1 MKTCGREH
9 TDFQRGP
16 RTFRKAD
23 AFRNITSVNLWERP
37 AMIISL
43 DISTLYLVAALIA
56 GLLGAMLLY
65 FGWREDIRAPK
76 WWGLAYMLG
85 ATSVALW
92 TLTSALLGGFS
103 LVLDAVGM
111 VACGLVWNAARVF
124 HGRKPHWPGLFLGA
138 AAWAA
143 AATILP
149 VDDHALRI
157 TLGAAIVAI
166 YATLTAAE
174 LGSERRKEV
183 KKHWPTMITPVM
195 HGFVLML
202 PILIGDLVVPH
213 DGG

>member
-1 MKTCGREH
+1 
-9 TDFQRGP
+9 
-16 RTFRKAD
+16 
-23 AFRNITSVNLWERP
+23 
-37 AMIISL
+37 MIISL
-43 DISTLYLVAALIA
+43 DTSTLYLVAALIA
-56 GLLGAMLLY
+56 GLLGGMLLY
-65 FGWREDIRAPK
+65 FGWREGIRAPK

-103 LVLDAVGM
+103 LLLAAVGM

-143 AATILP
+143 AATTLP
-149 VDDHALRI
+149 ADAHALRI
-157 TLGAAIVAI
+157 TIGAVIVAA

-174 LGSERRKEV
+174 LGSERRKSV
-183 KKHWPTMITPVM
+183 KKYWPTTVVPVL